1 MAAESTKET
10 NAPVQERPNIVGS
23 KPLNYKKWDD
33 LEYESDEDDCHP
45 NIEIGTWRRL
55 KERMR
60 KEKGIKKKEPYLV
73 DKWNTTTTN
82 QNYTIDPAKPPTTS
96 DEQKAAESAVN
107 ETDPVEST
115 ATESKTES
123 VDTPKDS
130 SSEKPTKSTN
140 STKSESADNTSNGSA
155 SKPSEPSETTKTA
168 KSSKSTSAA
177 KLQSASQEVK
187 DAVDNEPYKARTNPQ
202 IFLDENLEKLQKFAN
217 IKKDSKADK
226 FIKKNPE
233 LVHEASEGF
242 LITHAVDRAV
252 EGAGKP
258 ELARLARR
266 TLTIH
271 NLVQSC
277 SQQNC
282 SPQIGVERFYM
293 KIESDPR
300 MIEGYKVELNKQV
313 AELMERIEVRR
324 VERLA
329 ELQDIPDE
337 YDEEQKAPLGPG
349 GLDPT
354 EVLNSLPEAMQ
365 QAFISQEVDQL
376 KECLAAMEPDEAEYH
391 MKRCVDAGLWVQ
403 PEDDGA
409 AETTEQA
416 DVQQDETQND
426 SAPPT
431 DTPATE

>member
-1 MAAESTKET
+1 MAQESTDQ
-10 NAPVQERPNIVGS
+10 AAVPVKERPNIVGD

-82 QNYTIDPAKPPTTS
+82 KNYHIDPTKPPTSTE
-96 DEQKAAESAVN
+96 EQKANEDPSSTESAPTSTATATAESK
-107 ETDPVEST
+107 TEST
-115 ATESKTES
+115 ATTESKTES
-123 VDTPKDS
+123 IDTA
-130 SSEKPTKSTN
+130 T
-140 STKSESADNTSNGSA
+140 GG
-155 SKPSEPSETTKTA
+155 KTA
-168 KSSKSTSAA
+168 TPVATASTATSEAP
-177 KLQSASQEVK
+177 KASQTGSPPKSKRAPNQKEEA
-187 DAVDNEPYKARTNPQ
+187 DEPYKARTNPQ
-202 IFLDENLEKLQKFAN
+202 LFLDENLEKLRKFAN

-226 FIKKNPE
+226 FVKKHPD

-242 LITHAVDRAV
+242 LITFAVDRAV

-266 TLTIH
+266 TLMIH

-282 SPQIGVERFYM
+282 APQIGVERFYS
-293 KIESDPR
+293 KIGRDPKMTES
-300 MIEGYKVELNKQV
+300 YKVELNKQV

-337 YDEEQKAPLGPG
+337 YDEDQKAPLGPG

-354 EVLNSLPEAMQ
+354 EVLNSLPEEMQ
-365 QAFISQEVDQL
+365 QAFISQEVGQL
-376 KECLAAMEPDEAEYH
+376 KKCLAEMDPERAEYH

-403 PEDDGA
+403 PEDEQHDD
-409 AETTEQA
+409 AEAEPPK
-416 DVQQDETQND
+416 DSE
-426 SAPPT
+426 SAPKSDPSI
-431 DTPATE
+431 D